1 MKKLGIHFFLISIIQ
16 ISVAQVPAIEWQ
28 NTIGGDM
35 YDWLYSIE
43 QTSDGGYILGGHS
56 ESGVFGDKVDSSRG
70 GSDYWIV
77 KLDSFGEIEWQNTI
91 GGDNQDQVY
100 DIKQTLDGGY
110 IVGGYSSSSLSGE
123 KSENYIGINSNP
135 DYWVVKLDSLGEIE
149 WQNTIGGDQQDY
161 LWYVGQTIDGGY
173 ILGGL
178 SESELSGDK
187 TEEKIGYSDYW
198 IVKLSSFGE
207 IEWQNTIGGDLDD
220 WLHSMEQTVDGG
232 YILVGTSYSNISGD
246 KTEDCFGFNDYWVVK
261 LDSLGEIEWQNTIG
275 GNLYDEVF
283 SIQQTLDF
291 GYIIGGQSNSDFSGV
306 KNESCL
312 GYADYWVVK
321 LDSSGEIEWQ
331 NTIGGNNWDYF
342 FSVKQTSTGGYIVG
356 GCSYSNISGD
366 KTEDNHGQ
374 TDYWIVKL
382 SELGEIE
389 WQNTI
394 GGISLDVF
402 YELEPTN
409 DGGYIL
415 AGLSQSGISGDKT
428 EACIGYYD
436 YWVIKLN
443 PDCLELQ
450 ETCNG
455 IDDDCDGDIDE
466 GFTLNTFYLD
476 ADVDNFG
483 NSLIDTLSC
492 SLVDG
497 YILDNTDCDDSN
509 SDIYP
514 GAEEF
519 ENGIDDNCNNVIDE
533 GFSYINNINLID
545 VIIYPNPSGGR
556 FTIKLQNWKS
566 NEILVKVDNSI
577 GEEIYL
583 RQFFNTQSIEIKL
596 PESFSGIAIMT
607 IFDESNMISKVLY
620 ILE

>member
-1 MKKLGIHFFLISIIQ
+1 M
-16 ISVAQVPAIEWQ
+16 
-28 NTIGGDM
+28 
-35 YDWLYSIE
+35 
-43 QTSDGGYILGGHS
+43 
-56 ESGVFGDKVDSSRG
+56 
-70 GSDYWIV
+70 
-77 KLDSFGEIEWQNTI
+77 
-91 GGDNQDQVY
+91 
-100 DIKQTLDGGY
+100 
-110 IVGGYSSSSLSGE
+110 
-123 KSENYIGINSNP
+123 
-135 DYWVVKLDSLGEIE
+135 
-149 WQNTIGGDQQDY
+149 
-161 LWYVGQTIDGGY
+161 
-173 ILGGL
+173 
-178 SESELSGDK
+178 
-187 TEEKIGYSDYW
+187 
-198 IVKLSSFGE
+198 
-207 IEWQNTIGGDLDD
+207 
-220 WLHSMEQTVDGG
+220 
-232 YILVGTSYSNISGD
+232 
-246 KTEDCFGFNDYWVVK
+246 
-261 LDSLGEIEWQNTIG
+261 
-275 GNLYDEVF
+275 
-283 SIQQTLDF
+283 
-291 GYIIGGQSNSDFSGV
+291 
-306 KNESCL
+306 
-312 GYADYWVVK
+312 
-321 LDSSGEIEWQ
+321 
-331 NTIGGNNWDYF
+331 
-342 FSVKQTSTGGYIVG
+342 
-356 GCSYSNISGD
+356 
-366 KTEDNHGQ
+366 
-374 TDYWIVKL
+374 
-382 SELGEIE
+382 
-389 WQNTI
+389 
-394 GGISLDVF
+394 F

-556 FTIKLQNWKS
+556 FTIKLQNWES

>member
-198 IVKLSSFGE
+198 IVKLSSF
-207 IEWQNTIGGDLDD
+207 
-220 WLHSMEQTVDGG
+220 
-232 YILVGTSYSNISGD
+232 
-246 KTEDCFGFNDYWVVK
+246 
-261 LDSLGEIEWQNTIG
+261 GEIEWQNTIG

-556 FTIKLQNWKS
+556 FTIKLQNWES

>member
-1 MKKLGIHFFLISIIQ
+1 MKRLVISIFLLSTIQ
-16 ISVAQVPAIEWQ
+16 ISLAQVPAIEWQ
-28 NTIGGDM
+28 NTIGGDL

-56 ESGVFGDKVDSSRG
+56 ESGVSGDKADSSRG

-77 KLDSFGEIEWQNTI
+77 KLNSSGEIEWQNTI

-161 LWYVGQTIDGGY
+161 LWSVGQTIDGGY

-178 SESELSGDK
+178 SESGLSGDK

-198 IVKLSSFGE
+198 IVKLNSLGE

-246 KTEDCFGFNDYWVVK
+246 KTENCFGFNDYWVVK

-283 SIQQTLDF
+283 SIQQTIDF
-291 GYIIGGQSNSDFSGV
+291 GYIIGGQSNSDFSGS

-312 GYADYWVVK
+312 GYYDYWVVK
-321 LDSSGEIEWQ
+321 LDSFGEIEWQ
-331 NTIGGNNWDYF
+331 NTIGGNNWDIF

-382 SELGEIE
+382 SELGEID
-389 WQNTI
+389 WQSTI

-428 EACIGYYD
+428 EVCIGQYD
-436 YWVIKLN
+436 YWVIKLY

-466 GFTLNTFYLD
+466 GFTLNTYYLD

-492 SLVDG
+492 SIVDG

-519 ENGIDDNCNNVIDE
+519 ENGIDDNCDNVIDE
-533 GFSYINNINLID
+533 GFSYINNINLIV

-556 FTIKLQNWKS
+556 FTIKLQNWES